1 MVPTKCEMNGKLF
14 GGDSYIL
21 LSTTMKGSAFSWHLH
36 FWLGD
41 ETSQDE
47 AGVAAYKVW
56 SLCGGWCA
64 VTWKGRRDGVQ
75 GMNGECGG
83 GKGRGFPSRHGV
95 SCTLLSPLDA
105 FSTVELDDSLLMCL
119 VIGCC

>member
-1 MVPTKCEMNGKLF
+1 MVPTKCEMNGKLC

-75 GMNGECGG
+75 GMVTMEVGVQLH
-83 GKGRGFPSRHGV
+83 GKAGV
-95 SCTLLSPLDA
+95 M
-105 FSTVELDDSLLMCL
+105 VYK
-119 VIGCC
+119 V